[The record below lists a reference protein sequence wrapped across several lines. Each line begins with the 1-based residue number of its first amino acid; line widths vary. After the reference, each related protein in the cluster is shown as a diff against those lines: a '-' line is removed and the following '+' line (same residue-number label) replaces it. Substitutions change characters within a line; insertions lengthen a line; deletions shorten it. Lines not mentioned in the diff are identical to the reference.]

1 MSVDGQSAG
10 TALTARE
17 IRATAALAGVF
28 AMRLL
33 GLFMIYPVFE
43 AYARHLDGAT
53 PVMIGMALGAYGLTQ
68 GLFQIPFGLL
78 SDRIGRKAVIS
89 IGFVL
94 FGTGSVIAALSTS
107 ITGVLIGR
115 ILQGMGAIGSV
126 VLAMVADYTRDDVRT
141 KAMAVVGM
149 TIGLS
154 FLVAI
159 GIGPVLDGLFGVPGI
174 FWLTAGLAVVGIAI
188 TYSLPP
194 APAHVVP
201 RRDAEAVPAL
211 FARILG
217 NGELL
222 RLDVAV
228 FALHAILTASFL
240 AVPPLLT
247 SSLHLAADRDW
258 QVYVPVLLAS
268 VVLMVP
274 AIIVAEKSRRMKEIF
289 IAAIVLIGA
298 SQVALAI
305 AGSRP
310 AVSLTA
316 LVVFFTGF
324 NVMEAML
331 PSLVTKIAPAGAKG
345 TATGIFSTAQ
355 FLGIFAGGA
364 IGGWAWS
371 RGGSSGA
378 FEFAIAASVVW
389 LVVAATMR
397 RPGQYTNY
405 VARLNG
411 TNGQDP
417 GALAAHLQAL
427 PGVIEVV
434 VARDEGVAYLKIDR
448 ARFDAAAVAR
458 VVGG

>member
-1 MSVDGQSAG
+1 MADGRGSGA
-10 TALTARE
+10 ALTAHE
-17 IRATAALAGVF
+17 VRATVALAGVF

-43 AYARHLDGAT
+43 AYARHLQGAT
-53 PVMIGMALGAYGLTQ
+53 PLMIGVTLGAYGLTQ

-78 SDRIGRKAVIS
+78 SDRIGRKTVIS
-89 IGFVL
+89 IGLVL
-94 FGTGSVIAALSTS
+94 FGIGSVIAALSTS
-107 ITGVLIGR
+107 ITGVLVGR
-115 ILQGMGAIGSV
+115 ILQGLGAVGSV

-141 KAMAVVGM
+141 KAMAIVGM

-159 GIGPVLDGLFGVPGI
+159 GVGPVLDGLFGVPGI
-174 FWLTAGLAVVGIAI
+174 FWLTAGLAIVGIAI
-188 TYSLPP
+188 TYSLPA

-201 RRDAEAVPAL
+201 HRDTEAVPAL
-211 FARILG
+211 FARIVG

-240 AVPPLLT
+240 AVPPLIAST
-247 SSLHLAADRDW
+247 LHVAADRNW

-268 VVLMVP
+268 VVLMIP
-274 AIIVAEKSRRMKEIF
+274 AIIVAEKGDRMKETF
-289 IAAIVLIGA
+289 IAAVVIIGG
-298 SQVALAI
+298 SQVALAVAGTQPIVCI
-305 AGSRP
+305 A
-310 AVSLTA
+310 A
-316 LVVFFTGF
+316 LVLFFAGF

-355 FLGIFAGGA
+355 FLGIFFGGA
-364 IGGWAWS
+364 LGGWTFGWA
-371 RGGSSGA
+371 GA
-378 FEFAIAASVVW
+378 TGVFELAIGIAVVW
-389 LVVAATMR
+389 LAVAATMR
-397 RPGQYTNY
+397 RPGRYASY
-405 VARLNG
+405 VAPLG
-411 TNGQDP
+411 GANGQDF
-417 GALAAHLQAL
+417 GTLAANLQAL
-427 PGVIEVV
+427 PGVIEVA

-458 VVGG
+458 VVNG